1 MMNNDRKNDVAVTT
15 YMGKIAITKEHAV
28 ASADAVAA
36 LIDDEYNFSL
46 VAIMKNGPVAA
57 VLSQACAV
65 KKTFNVD

>member
-1 MMNNDRKNDVAVTT
+1 
-15 YMGKIAITKEHAV
+15 MGKIAITKEHAV